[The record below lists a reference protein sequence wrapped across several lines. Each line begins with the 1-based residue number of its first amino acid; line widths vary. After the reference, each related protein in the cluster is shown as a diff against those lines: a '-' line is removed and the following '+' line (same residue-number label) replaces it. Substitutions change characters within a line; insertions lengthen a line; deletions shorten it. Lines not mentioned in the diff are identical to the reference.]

1 MTDPSFGR
9 RLAFLAVREM
19 VFAVHAPSFLIRLV
33 HAEGDAPPI
42 KQEWVK
48 TTLLKPTTIRFLR
61 AKNAEG
67 YHVYGRPDTTRHV
80 MVDDVDADGLDALA
94 RDGLRPS
101 LIVETSKAN
110 FQAWVTLS
118 TGDIDPHIA
127 TAAAHILAK
136 TYGGDA
142 GAAHARQLGRLPGFR
157 NRKAIYENGGRYP
170 LVMIRSATPHVAA
183 RAELLLEKSKAV
195 VAKRPPPSTQ
205 GGCDPDPLVNESSL
219 PTKEEARA
227 IYGGAVK
234 VLTVRFGMLPSDDR
248 SRVDFAVAR
257 HLAWL
262 GYDSWAIARILLH
275 ASSKAV
281 DRGEA
286 YAIRTAAHAFRS
298 TNAEQGEGRR
308 YIAPRENAP

>member
-1 MTDPSFGR
+1 MLERMTDPSFGR

-42 KQEWVK
+42 KQEWAK

-80 MVDDVDADGLDALA
+80 MVDDVDADGVDALA

-118 TGDIDPHIA
+118 SGDIDPHIA

-136 TYGGDA
+136 TYGGDT

-183 RAELLLEKSKAV
+183 RAESMLEKAEDI

-205 GGCDPDPLVNESSL
+205 GGCDPDPLVDESSL

-227 IYGGAVK
+227 IYGGAVGM
-234 VLTVRFGMLPSDDR
+234 LTLRFSNLPSDDR
-248 SRVDFAVAR
+248 SRIDFAVAR
-257 HLAWL
+257 HLTVL
-262 GYDSWAIARILLH
+262 GYDRLTVAHVIFH
-275 ASSKAV
+275 ASSKALE
-281 DRGEA
+281 RGWS
-286 YAIRTAAHAFRS
+286 YARQTAANGSRDTRAD
-298 TNAEQGEGRR
+298 G
-308 YIAPRENAP
+308 